1 MAFTADR
8 VRWGSVSSK
17 GKTDG
22 LTDPLEGLRKVLALE
37 GSKKYSNTAV
47 VGGLDAYL
55 QHLVSES
62 QLPPS
67 HPVARILE
75 ELPRG
80 GYRDLHPITRRRI
93 VDQLMKA
100 AETAP
105 RTASVKPRVPSE
117 PRQPPKPARPAPAPA
132 RRPTDQAGVA
142 AVSRT
147 PQTPA
152 VIGTLD
158 SKVSVLTGISRAT
171 EARLA
176 RIDIRTVR
184 DLLYHFPTRY
194 HDYSEL
200 RPIAELR
207 MGEEQTVIGEVWS
220 VSPTTIGRKKA
231 TEALISDGSGT
242 MRVIWWSGHW
252 MAKSLHQGMTVALSG
267 KISAYRGRLQMDG
280 PEVERLD
287 KASLNTRRLVPVHGL
302 TEGIEARQMRLW
314 IRQAV
319 DSFANKVEETL
330 PEDVRL
336 RHKLLLP
343 AQALRQV
350 HFPDSVDLA
359 EAGRRRFAFEE
370 LLHIELGVVRRRRE
384 WQAGGG
390 APRLVMP
397 DGVRDGFVQSLPFEL
412 TNAQRRAMNELF
424 ADIAKDVPMSRLI
437 EGDVG
442 AGKTV
447 VAAAALLAAVTSG
460 YQGAIMAPTEIL
472 AEQHFQTFRH
482 ILKGDVE
489 PEEVDGG
496 ALGGDGQTYA
506 RVQPPY
512 LGRPVRIALL
522 KGSLP
527 ADRKRAAQEG
537 IMSGD
542 VSIAIGTHALVQEG
556 VAFARLGLVVVDE
569 QHRFGV
575 EQRGALREKGES
587 PHMLVMTATPIPRTL
602 ALTVY
607 GDLDITVVNEMPP
620 GRPPVK
626 TWRVT
631 PQQRTHAYNFL
642 RNKIAEGKQA
652 YIIFPLV
659 EESEAVQARAAVQEY
674 ERLSAD
680 VFPDLRLG
688 LLHGRMSSSDKETV
702 MRAFRDHELD
712 ALVSTAVV
720 EVGVDVPNATV
731 ILIEGADRFG
741 LAQLHQFRGRVRRS
755 SEQAYC
761 FLLSENVS
769 SDAVERLQIMETTND
784 GFKLAEEDLRIR
796 GPGEYFGTR
805 QSGMPDLKVA
815 QLTDVELIE
824 EARSEASRLLDEDPG
839 LARPEHGALRR
850 AMERLWG
857 RISAEVS

>member
-1 MAFTADR
+1 
-8 VRWGSVSSK
+8 
-17 GKTDG
+17 
-22 LTDPLEGLRKVLALE
+22 
-37 GSKKYSNTAV
+37 
-47 VGGLDAYL
+47 
-55 QHLVSES
+55 
-62 QLPPS
+62 
-67 HPVARILE
+67 
-75 ELPRG
+75 
-80 GYRDLHPITRRRI
+80 
-93 VDQLMKA
+93 
-100 AETAP
+100 
-105 RTASVKPRVPSE
+105 
-117 PRQPPKPARPAPAPA
+117 
-132 RRPTDQAGVA
+132 
-142 AVSRT
+142 
-147 PQTPA
+147 
-152 VIGTLD
+152 
-158 SKVSVLTGISRAT
+158 
-171 EARLA
+171 
-176 RIDIRTVR
+176 
-184 DLLYHFPTRY
+184 
-194 HDYSEL
+194 
-200 RPIAELR
+200 
-207 MGEEQTVIGEVWS
+207 
-220 VSPTTIGRKKA
+220 
-231 TEALISDGSGT
+231 
-242 MRVIWWSGHW
+242 
-252 MAKSLHQGMTVALSG
+252 
-267 KISAYRGRLQMDG
+267 
-280 PEVERLD
+280 VE
-287 KASLNTRRLVPVHGL
+287 
-302 TEGIEARQMRLW
+302 
-314 IRQAV
+314 
-319 DSFANKVEETL
+319 
-330 PEDVRL
+330 
-336 RHKLLLP
+336 
-343 AQALRQV
+343 
-350 HFPDSVDLA
+350 LA

-384 WQAGGG
+384 WQAEGG
-390 APRLVMP
+390 APRLIMP
-397 DGVRDGFVQSLPFEL
+397 TDVRDGFVKSLPFEL
-412 TNAQRRAMNELF
+412 TNAQRKAMAELF

-447 VAAAALLAAVTSG
+447 VAAAGLLAAVASG

-472 AEQHFQTFRH
+472 AEQHFQTFRR
-482 ILKGDVE
+482 ILKGDVDL
-489 PEEVDGG
+489 EEVAGG
-496 ALGGDGQTYA
+496 ALDGDGQAYA
-506 RVQPPY
+506 RVNPPY
-512 LGRPVRIALL
+512 IDRPVRIALL

-527 ADRKRAAQEG
+527 ADRKRAAQDG

-556 VAFARLGLVVVDE
+556 VSFARLGLVVVDE

-626 TWRVT
+626 TWRAT

-652 YIIFPLV
+652 YVIFPLV
-659 EESEAVQARAAVQEY
+659 EESESIQARAAVQEY
-674 ERLSAD
+674 ERLSKD

-688 LLHGRMSSSDKETV
+688 LLHGRMPSSEKEAV

-712 ALVSTAVV
+712 VLVSTAVV
-720 EVGVDVPNATV
+720 EVGVDVSNATV

-784 GFKLAEEDLRIR
+784 GFKLAEEDLRLR

-824 EARSEASRLLDEDPG
+824 EARSEASRLLDEDPD
-839 LARPEHGALRR
+839 LRRPEHDTLRR